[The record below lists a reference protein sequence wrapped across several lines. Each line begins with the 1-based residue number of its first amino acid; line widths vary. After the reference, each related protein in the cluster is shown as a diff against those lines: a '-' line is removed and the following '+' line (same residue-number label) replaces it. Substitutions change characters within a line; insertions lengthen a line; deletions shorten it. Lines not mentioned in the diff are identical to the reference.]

1 MVFYNLLISAL
12 SQGMLYAPMALGVFI
27 TFRILKTPD
36 LTVDG
41 SFVFGM
47 TACAAVTIAGH
58 PVLALFAGAAAG
70 ALAGLCTALLQTR
83 LRIEPILAGILVA
96 AGLYT
101 VNYAVLGGQSNLY
114 LQYQTVNAAGAPVNE
129 SSPTIYKN
137 FAALFAGADS
147 PLLGADAQV
156 LILTLVIVAVLTA
169 ALSVFFFTRPG
180 MAIRATGDNEEMV
193 RSSSINADLTRTAG
207 VMLANALVALSG
219 ALLCQQQRYAD
230 LNCGSSMLVMGLAA
244 VIILVSYAE
253 GQNQQMRAYYE
264 SLGGLLSAAAGSLLY
279 RVIVQAAYKIEMP
292 SYAVKLLSTLIVVC
306 ALALPLLKRRAAG
319 QKGGAV

>member
-1 MVFYNLLISAL
+1 MVLYSMFVSAL
-12 SQGMLYAPMALGVFI
+12 SQGLLYAPMALGVFV

-47 TACAAVTIAGH
+47 TVCAVVTIAGH
-58 PVLALFAGAAAG
+58 PVLALLAGAAAG
-70 ALAGLCTALLQTR
+70 ALAGFFTALLQTK
-83 LRIEPILAGILVA
+83 LGVEPILSGILVA

-114 LQYQTVNAAGAPVNE
+114 LQYDTVNTAGASVKE
-129 SSPTIYKN
+129 ASPTIYKQ
-137 FAALFAGADS
+137 FSALFSGVES
-147 PLLGADAQV
+147 PLLDGNALT
-156 LILTLVIVAVLTA
+156 LILTLEIVALLTA

-230 LNCGSSMLVMGLAA
+230 LNCGSSMLVMGLAS
-244 VIILVSYAE
+244 VII
-253 GQNQQMRAYYE
+253 GQVLFGDRGIV
-264 SLGGLLSAAAGSLLY
+264 GGLISAVGGSVLY
-279 RVIVQAAYKIEMP
+279 RIIIQLAYKVKMP
-292 SYAVKLLSTLIVVC
+292 SYAVKLLSTLIVIA
-306 ALALPLLKRRAAG
+306 ALAIPMARKKLAKAK
-319 QKGGAV
+319 KGGEEP

>member
-58 PVLALFAGAAAG
+58 PMLALFAGAAAG

-156 LILTLVIVAVLTA
+156 LILTLAIVAVLTA
-169 ALSVFFFTRPG
+169 GLSVFFFTRPG

-244 VIILVSYAE
+244 VII
-253 GQNQQMRAYYE
+253 GRA
-264 SLGGLLSAAAGSLLY
+264 LFGDRGIVGGLLSAAAGSLLY

>member
-1 MVFYNLLISAL
+1 MVYYTMLISAL
-12 SQGMLYAPMALGVFI
+12 SQGLLYAPMALGVFV

-47 TACAAVTIAGH
+47 TVCAAVTIAGH
-58 PVLALFAGAAAG
+58 PVLALFAGTAAG
-70 ALAGLCTALLQTR
+70 ALAGFFTALLQTK
-83 LRIEPILAGILVA
+83 LRVEAILAGILVA

-101 VNYAVLGGQSNLY
+101 INYAVLGGQSNLY
-114 LQYQTVNAAGAPVNE
+114 LQYDTVNAAGAAVKE

-137 FAALFAGADS
+137 FAALFAGVDS
-147 PLLGADAQV
+147 PLLDSNAQV
-156 LILTLVIVAVLTA
+156 LLLTLAIVAALTA
-169 ALSVFFFTRPG
+169 VLGVFFFTRPG

-230 LNCGSSMLVMGLAA
+230 LNCGSSMMVRLPTV
-244 VIILVSYAE
+244 
-253 GQNQQMRAYYE
+253 RA
-264 SLGGLLSAAAGSLLY
+264 
-279 RVIVQAAYKIEMP
+279 
-292 SYAVKLLSTLIVVC
+292 
-306 ALALPLLKRRAAG
+306 
-319 QKGGAV
+319 

>member
-1 MVFYNLLISAL
+1 MVYYTMLISAL
-12 SQGMLYAPMALGVFI
+12 SQGLLYAPMALGVFV

-47 TACAAVTIAGH
+47 TVCAAVTIAGH
-58 PVLALFAGAAAG
+58 PVLALFAGTAAG
-70 ALAGLCTALLQTR
+70 ALAGFFTALLQTK
-83 LRIEPILAGILVA
+83 LRVEAILAGILVA

-114 LQYQTVNAAGAPVNE
+114 LQYDTVNAAGAAVKE

-137 FAALFAGADS
+137 FAALFAGVDS
-147 PLLGADAQV
+147 PLLDSNAQV
-156 LILTLVIVAVLTA
+156 LLLTLAIVAALTA
-169 ALSVFFFTRPG
+169 VLGVFFFTRPG

-230 LNCGSSMLVMGLAA
+230 LNCGSSMLVMGLAS
-244 VIILVSYAE
+244 VIIGRVLFGDRGIV
-253 GQNQQMRAYYE
+253 
-264 SLGGLLSAAAGSLLY
+264 GGLISAAAGSLIY
-279 RVIVQAAYKIEMP
+279 RVIIQAAYKINVP
-292 SYAVKLLSTLIVVC
+292 SYGVKLLSTLIVVA
-306 ALALPLLKRRAAG
+306 ALALPLAREKMKRAG
-319 QKGGAV
+319 KGGEGR

>member
-12 SQGMLYAPMALGVFI
+12 SQGMLYAPMALGVFV

-137 FAALFAGADS
+137 FAALFAGTDS

-156 LILTLVIVAVLTA
+156 LLLTLAIVAVLTA
-169 ALSVFFFTRPG
+169 ALSLFFFTRPG

-244 VIILVSYAE
+244 VII
-253 GQNQQMRAYYE
+253 GRA
-264 SLGGLLSAAAGSLLY
+264 LFGDRGIVGGLLSAAAGSLLY

>member
-137 FAALFAGADS
+137 FAALFAGVDS

-156 LILTLVIVAVLTA
+156 LLLTLVIVAVLTA

-244 VIILVSYAE
+244 VII
-253 GQNQQMRAYYE
+253 GRA
-264 SLGGLLSAAAGSLLY
+264 LFGDRGIVGGLLSAAAGSLLY

>member
-1 MVFYNLLISAL
+1 MVFYSMLISAL
-12 SQGMLYAPMALGVFI
+12 SQGMLYAPMALGVFV

-58 PVLALFAGAAAG
+58 PVLALVVGAAAG
-70 ALAGLCTALLQTR
+70 ALAGLFTALLQTK

-114 LQYQTVNAAGAPVNE
+114 LQHETVNSAGAPVME
-129 SSPTIYKN
+129 ASATIYKN
-137 FAALFAGADS
+137 FAGLFSRVDS
-147 PLLGADAQV
+147 PLMDTNAQV
-156 LILTLVIVAVLTA
+156 LLLTLVIVAVLTA
-169 ALSVFFFTRPG
+169 ALGVFFFTRPG

-230 LNCGSSMLVMGLAA
+230 LNCGSSMLVMGLAS
-244 VIILVSYAE
+244 VIIGQVLFGDRGIVVS
-253 GQNQQMRAYYE
+253 
-264 SLGGLLSAAAGSLLY
+264 LISAVGGSLLY
-279 RVIVQAAYKIEMP
+279 RVIIQAAYQVEMP

-306 ALALPLLKRRAAG
+306 ALAVPLLRKKRAVG
-319 QKGGAV
+319 QKGGGRV

>member
-1 MVFYNLLISAL
+1 MTIYSMLISAL
-12 SQGMLYAPMALGVFI
+12 SQGLLYAPMALGVFV
-27 TFRILKTPD
+27 TFRILRTPD

-47 TACAAVTIAGH
+47 TVCAAVTIAGY

-70 ALAGLCTALLQTR
+70 ALAGFFTALLQTK
-83 LRIEPILAGILVA
+83 LEVEPILSGILVA

-101 VNYAVLGGQSNLY
+101 INYAVLGGQSNLY
-114 LQYQTVNAAGAPVNE
+114 LQYETVNAVGSKINE
-129 SSPTIYKN
+129 ASPTIYKN
-137 FAALFAGADS
+137 FAALFSEINS
-147 PLLGADAQV
+147 PLLEANTLV
-156 LILTLVIVAVLTA
+156 LLLTLFIVALLTVT
-169 ALSVFFFTRPG
+169 LGVFFFTRPG

-230 LNCGSSMLVMGLAA
+230 LNCGSSMLVMGLAS
-244 VIILVSYAE
+244 VIIGQVLFGERGMVSGLISAV
-253 GQNQQMRAYYE
+253 
-264 SLGGLLSAAAGSLLY
+264 GGSVLY
-279 RVIVQAAYKIEMP
+279 RIIIQVAYKINMP

-306 ALALPLLKRRAAG
+306 ALAVPLVKKKLARR
-319 QKGGAV
+319 QKGGAPV

>member
-1 MVFYNLLISAL
+1 MVVYSMLISAL
-12 SQGMLYAPMALGVFI
+12 SQGLLYAPMALGVFV

-58 PVLALFAGAAAG
+58 PVLALFVGAAVG
-70 ALAGLCTALLQTR
+70 GLAGFFTALLQTK
-83 LRIEPILAGILVA
+83 LKVEAILAGILVA

-114 LQYQTVNAAGAPVNE
+114 LQHDTVNSAGAAVKE
-129 SSPTIYKN
+129 ASPTIYKN
-137 FAALFAGADS
+137 FAALFSGMNSRLLDS
-147 PLLGADAQV
+147 NAQV

-169 ALSVFFFTRPG
+169 VLSVFFFTRPG
-180 MAIRATGDNEEMV
+180 IAIRATGDNEEMV

-207 VMLANALVALSG
+207 VMLANGLVALSG

-230 LNCGSSMLVMGLAA
+230 LNCGGSMLVMGLAS
-244 VIILVSYAE
+244 VIVGRVLFGDRGIVGGLVSAV
-253 GQNQQMRAYYE
+253 G
-264 SLGGLLSAAAGSLLY
+264 GSLLY
-279 RVIVQAAYKIEMP
+279 RIIVQAAYQIDMP

-306 ALALPLLKRRAAG
+306 ALAVPLMRKKLARQRKEEEI
-319 QKGGAV
+319 

>member
-1 MVFYNLLISAL
+1 MLVYTMLISAL
-12 SQGMLYAPMALGVFI
+12 SQGLLYAPMALGVFI

-58 PVLALFAGAAAG
+58 PVLALLAGAAAG
-70 ALAGLCTALLQTR
+70 ALAGFFTALLQTR
-83 LRIEPILAGILVA
+83 LKVEAILAGILVA
-96 AGLYT
+96 SGLYT

-114 LQYQTVNAAGAPVNE
+114 LQYDTVNAAGAAVKE

-137 FAALFAGADS
+137 FAALFAGVDS
-147 PLLGADAQV
+147 PLLDGNAQV
-156 LILTLVIVAVLTA
+156 LLLTLVIVAALTA
-169 ALSVFFFTRPG
+169 VLAVFFFTRPG

-207 VMLANALVALSG
+207 VMLANCLVALSG

-230 LNCGSSMLVMGLAA
+230 LNCGSSMLVMGLAS
-244 VIILVSYAE
+244 VIIGQVLFGDRGIVGGLVSAV
-253 GQNQQMRAYYE
+253 G
-264 SLGGLLSAAAGSLLY
+264 GSLLY
-279 RVIVQAAYKIEMP
+279 RVIIQAAYQAKMP
-292 SYAVKLLSTLIVVC
+292 SYAVKLLSTLIVVA
-306 ALALPLLKRRAAG
+306 ALALPLVKKKLAQSVRAKEV
-319 QKGGAV
+319 QS